1 MSNTET
7 ERSQK
12 LIKDTKSH
20 YRNLP
25 KVGLSD
31 PVLRKLEANLPEG
44 ISLTK
49 YVNQL
54 LMEI

>member
-1 MSNTET
+1 MKQAAPTQSQNHT
-7 ERSQK
+7 ERS
-12 LIKDTKSH
+12 

-25 KVGLSD
+25 KVSLSE

-44 ISLTK
+44 MSLTK

-54 LMEI
+54 LMSK